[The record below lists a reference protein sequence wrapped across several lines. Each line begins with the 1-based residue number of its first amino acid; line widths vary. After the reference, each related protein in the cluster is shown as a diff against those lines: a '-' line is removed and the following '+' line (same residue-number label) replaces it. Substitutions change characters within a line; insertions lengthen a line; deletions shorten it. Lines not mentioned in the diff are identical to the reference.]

1 MALAMATGLFASHVI
16 AHTDAGFFD
25 SAKAKFGQVAN
36 SLAAGAENRRNSA
49 ELCRIQAR
57 NRNLKTP
64 TRADA
69 GRTSALKNRAYNN
82 NVWNNRGW
90 FGYQK

>member
-1 MALAMATGLFASHVI
+1 MSGSIKSPALLALAMSVPTGLFASHAI

-49 ELCRIQAR
+49 ELGRIQVSAVYP
-57 NRNLKTP
+57 NSTCSQCHCSS
-64 TRADA
+64 DA
-69 GRTSALKNRAYNN
+69 
-82 NVWNNRGW
+82 
-90 FGYQK
+90 